1 MVLRYLTICKTFSQL
16 RKKKKRLA
24 GVLSVA
30 VNGACIKKGKNKM
43 LSTIIEGKLTQL
55 VLFLNF
61 IAAGKVCS
69 YFILSKVHS
78 LTISLAICLWRLE
91 QHKSQHTDNGE
102 RAWDERKQVTYIIS
116 TLFAVLRIATN

>member
-1 MVLRYLTICKTFSQL
+1 
-16 RKKKKRLA
+16 
-24 GVLSVA
+24 
-30 VNGACIKKGKNKM
+30 M
-43 LSTIIEGKLTQL
+43 LSIIIEGKLTQL

-61 IAAGKVCS
+61 IASGKVCS

-116 TLFAVLRIATN
+116 TLFAVRRIATN